1 MIKFK
6 YQSERMDRMER
17 KNRMSFQ
24 LLELLSRDMKTKSKK
39 QRSRNK
45 QS

>member
-6 YQSERMDRMER
+6 DQSERMDRVER
-17 KNRMSFQ
+17 KNRMGFQ